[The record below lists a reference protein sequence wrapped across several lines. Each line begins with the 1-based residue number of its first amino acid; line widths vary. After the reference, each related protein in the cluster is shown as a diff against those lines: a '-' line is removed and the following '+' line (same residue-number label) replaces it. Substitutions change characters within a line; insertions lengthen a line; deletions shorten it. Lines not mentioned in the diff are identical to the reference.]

1 MFSEHLEIV
10 DKIREVFTRRI
21 DDERQV
27 WSLEVNVLDLKTFEI
42 LLMDRQATIGID
54 EAERIADG
62 DVAAVDTLLMELC
75 RKVRT
80 PTYDRR
86 EALIQT
92 RQHLYG
98 ILDDAGLLS
107 DLRREFFAVFDEKFH
122 EEERSDDRSR
132 LLEVALEVDW
142 LKGQIAGRLADGQ
155 TLQETASDTIDQLSE
170 PDDQQ
175 VTVKFSGE
183 EVTIDIPESGEEP
196 EGESQSSDSS
206 DSSETSRSSRES
218 LRT

>member
-10 DKIREVFTRRI
+10 DRIREVFTSRI

-42 LLMDRQATIGID
+42 LLMDRQAIIGID

-62 DVAAVDTLLMELC
+62 DVDVVDTLLMELC
-75 RKVRT
+75 RRVHT
-80 PTYDRR
+80 PMYDRR
-86 EALIQT
+86 MALIQT

-98 ILDDAGLLS
+98 ILEAAGLLS
-107 DLRREFFAVFDEKFH
+107 EFRKGFLAVFDEKFH

-142 LKGQIAGRLADGQ
+142 LKGQIARWLADGP
-155 TLQETASDTIDQLSE
+155 TLQETVSDTIESD
-170 PDDQQ
+170 PQ
-175 VTVKFSGE
+175 VTVDFSDD
-183 EVTIDIPESGEEP
+183 EVTVDIPESGAEP
-196 EGESQSSDSS
+196 EGESQPA
-206 DSSETSRSSRES
+206 DSSETAGARASP
-218 LRT
+218 